1 MSWYEI
7 RLTRSQIRDG
17 VLAALQDEF
26 RRIWGLVGERKDM
39 ALFAQTQRDISDG
52 QRFFISPGSL
62 PWAESI
68 ILFHYASPCDKPK
81 KTEVTLELLVGHP
94 EAEGLIE

>member
-7 RLTRSQIRDG
+7 RLTRSQIREG

-26 RRIWGLVGERKDM
+26 RRLWQLIGEREDM
-39 ALFAQTQRDISDG
+39 ALFAANQREKRDG
-52 QRFFISPGSL
+52 QLLYISPGSL
-62 PWAESI
+62 PWADSI
-68 ILFHYASPCDKPK
+68 VSVYFGSPCDRPK
-81 KTEVTLELLVGHP
+81 KALLPRLLVGHM